1 MKIIFIGTV
10 AFSLSALE
18 KLIELNAEIVGVITK
33 KSSKF
38 NSDFADLTPICDNA
52 GLDVR
57 FTDNINSEEDIQ
69 WIKNRDP
76 DVILC
81 FGWSALIKRRL
92 LQIPK
97 IGVIGYHPA
106 LLPLN
111 RGRHPII
118 WALVLGLGKTG
129 STFFL
134 MDEGADSGDIVHQE
148 TVAITYMD
156 NAQSLYEKLVQTALR
171 QLDDIYPKL
180 LAGTVSLTKQ
190 DDSIANYWRKR
201 SKVDGKIDFRMTS
214 RAIYN
219 LVRALSK
226 PYPGAHLE
234 FKGREIKIWKASE
247 LVNFDKNIE
256 PGKVISVSGRQL
268 HVKCGENAIA
278 ILEHD
283 FDRLPS
289 EGEYII

>member
-18 KLIELNAEIVGVITK
+18 KLIELNAEIVGIITK

-38 NSDFADLTPICDNA
+38 NSDFTDLTPICFNA

-57 FTDNINSEEDIQ
+57 FTDNINSAEDIQ

-118 WALVLGLGKTG
+118 WALVLGLEQTG
-129 STFFL
+129 STFFI

-148 TVAITYMD
+148 AVAITYKD

-180 LAGTVSLTKQ
+180 LAGTVSPTTQ
-190 DDSIANYWRKR
+190 NDSIANYWRKR
-201 SKVDGKIDFRMTS
+201 SKVDGKIDFRMSS
-214 RAIYN
+214 RAVYN

-247 LVNFDKNIE
+247 LLNFDKNIE
-256 PGKVISVSGRQL
+256 PGKVIAVSGRQL

-283 FDRLPS
+283 FDCLPS
-289 EGEYII
+289 EGEYIF